1 MAGCMLSGPQGRI
14 ARYESK
20 VGAQPSILPCEQGH
34 FPQAS
39 ASLVM
44 AGMPSPLSTYISVLP
59 WALRFM
65 KKSLI
70 ARVP

>member
-1 MAGCMLSGPQGRI
+1 MAGCVLSGPQGRI
-14 ARYESK
+14 ARNESK

-39 ASLVM
+39 ISLGM
-44 AGMPSPLSTYISVLP
+44 ARMPSPLSSCISALP
-59 WALRFM
+59 CALRFV
-65 KKSLI
+65 KESLT